1 MRVNKLLLRYL
12 VYFGIFICF
21 VQIIESAYL
30 QELLAQIGLSIN
42 LEPLG
47 TYAPL
52 FLSVLLID
60 ITYRQGELQNKI
72 AEQQRKIQEYQ
83 YKLDKYKHYEGLYKD
98 LKELQKRLSEFKRHV
113 NSGMCHL
120 YYNPGRNII
129 EHAISEMRTLRKRI
143 DDNEASFSLK
153 LPDDTFKYED
163 VLEVFINCE
172 RINDRVESYINTMN
186 RIDHYSL
193 DQIKRRYRHIL
204 EAISQ
209 ENHEVDFDAIFNA
222 QKPEED
228 ILIDIKTEIQKH
240 LFIIEERNINN
251 GLDESVDMIIDVI
264 DFLGFDKDTII
275 KWYADND
282 KLMDKIFIQSDIIN
296 RIKKE
301 CAIDINK

>member
-98 LKELQKRLSEFKRHV
+98 LKELQKRL
-113 NSGMCHL
+113 
-120 YYNPGRNII
+120 
-129 EHAISEMRTLRKRI
+129 
-143 DDNEASFSLK
+143 
-153 LPDDTFKYED
+153 
-163 VLEVFINCE
+163 
-172 RINDRVESYINTMN
+172 
-186 RIDHYSL
+186 
-193 DQIKRRYRHIL
+193 
-204 EAISQ
+204 
-209 ENHEVDFDAIFNA
+209 
-222 QKPEED
+222 
-228 ILIDIKTEIQKH
+228 
-240 LFIIEERNINN
+240 
-251 GLDESVDMIIDVI
+251 
-264 DFLGFDKDTII
+264 
-275 KWYADND
+275 
-282 KLMDKIFIQSDIIN
+282 LMDKIFIQSDIIN